1 MQSTL
6 VPSLPTGLRGLPDE
20 AVCNLWNFIN
30 QIFTFA
36 MEFAIEF

>member
-6 VPSLPTGLRGLPDE
+6 VPVNPPAYGDYLMKE
-20 AVCNLWNFIN
+20 FALWNFIN
-30 QIFTFA
+30 PIFTFV